1 MKVDRSKTQN
11 YTAIIIMNSSCL
23 KTILSKD
30 HPFHPLAFQFSQKGT
45 YGTFIFLGLKFLVN
59 LKTFH
64 RWSYRCDCHVGY
76 HTPRSDQSYLDI
88 DDMRYNE
95 FDVGNAINCVG

>member
-1 MKVDRSKTQN
+1 MALSESGSVENSKVHGHNNHELEFYQ
-11 YTAIIIMNSSCL
+11 
-23 KTILSKD
+23 KTIHFTFWPSNLHRKV
-30 HPFHPLAFQFSQKGT
+30 PGT
-45 YGTFIFLGLKFLVN
+45 SIFLRLKFLVN

>member
-1 MKVDRSKTQN
+1 MALSESGSVENSKVHGHN
-11 YTAIIIMNSSCL
+11 NHELELL
-23 KTILSKD
+23 KNN
-30 HPFHPLAFQFSQKGT
+30 
-45 YGTFIFLGLKFLVN
+45 FLGLKFLVN